1 MILRYLLIINALL
14 ALGSCTGTEPLFAPL
29 VPFESQHYFTLTN
42 KVTIRE
48 MSHAATE
55 ETSYNFKTL
64 LKVNSVWSKDKDQL
78 LELYFLENQVS
89 TVDKKGREKIQA
101 ITKIPDRPFYI
112 SFEGHGPTKTFAHSY
127 KDQSLL
133 NMEKGIASLFQLQ
146 YKVGPMVEID
156 SSGMCNVFYNAKST
170 LRVEKR
176 KTDCSNWDLKMAY
189 RQERALDISRLSLET
204 VDFDISPEGALLQAH
219 SVETHKLYLT
229 AQPEIGTFI
238 ESITTLKH
246 IEATSE
252 PVEQLQFETLPEAV
266 ESLLEWYREFEIESD
281 VDGEISE
288 FGPVTLKKEV
298 KKYAKQL
305 SDKLIGHEEL
315 AEAFAR
321 LVPLARITHHEEF
334 VEILESHKDLHPQL
348 VDLLGATQTFEAH
361 QAINSTFQYN
371 SLNDVDLL
379 EKYLQS
385 LAVATH
391 PEIEIVKDL
400 FAIVKSMDDSPPHFK
415 KIKSTLIQC
424 MSSLAH
430 HFEKEVI
437 EIDIRDYLT
446 KNLKKECGKDME
458 CKLLMIRGLQNV
470 LDQRSIEPL
479 MGYAFLAEDKLAV
492 AAMQALRRFNV
503 VHFQEIHRLAF
514 TLIFFQS
521 RKKYPTSARTIA
533 LDILLD
539 MRPTKEQ
546 LGHILDYLASND
558 HHFEI
563 KTYVIQKLRMYAE
576 KHPKFK
582 ALLQMCL
589 SERPHINNYHIL
601 GQKGFTSVL
610 TRPLSSSPAFN
621 ETLLS
626 VQEVHKG
633 VLRRGSVELLLTA
646 GQHAAS
652 TFKLGI
658 FTNGLESF
666 VGGNNEVDGEMEDD
680 DDDEQKEYDPISAGM
695 EISVNGILHRP
706 LIFFTGKA
714 ELMSHIWSGTV
725 SEPTPAFQGTMLGHD
740 HEQYLILTSGATAHF
755 TVIGAKSVDLN
766 GKAGFSL
773 WNRNA
778 NTEIKQETA
787 NVVYGKTKV
796 GFTYATA
803 SHEFVYAYEPKIVL
817 QAHIDFYDELKL
829 CMRLQRPEMVL
840 NVKNSRSVAIHST
853 YDYTKTVSKKYSHK
867 FPGQTFALNQK
878 NNNMCNMVAKDLH
891 L

>member
-1 MILRYLLIINALL
+1 MILRFLLCNALL
-14 ALGSCTGTEPLFAPL
+14 ALCAATGTEPLFAPL
-29 VPFESQHYFTLTN
+29 VPFESSHYFTLTN
-42 KVTIRE
+42 KVTVKE
-48 MSHAATE
+48 MSHGASE
-55 ETSYNFKTL
+55 ETSYNFRTL
-64 LKVNSVWSKDKDQL
+64 LRVNSVWSKDKDQL
-78 LELYFLENQVS
+78 LQLYFTENQVS
-89 TVDKKGREKIQA
+89 TIDKKGKEKIQP
-101 ITKIPDRPFYI
+101 IYRIPDRPFYI
-112 SFEGHGPTKTFAHSY
+112 GFEGHGPTKVLAHSY

-133 NMEKGIASLFQLQ
+133 NMEKGIASLLQLQ

-170 LRVEKR
+170 MKVEK
-176 KTDCSNWDLKMAY
+176 KKIDCSNWDLKMAY
-189 RQERALDISRLSLET
+189 RSERALDISRLSSEK

-229 AQPEIGTFI
+229 AQPEIGTLI
-238 ESITTLKH
+238 ESVTTFKH
-246 IEATSE
+246 IEEIAE
-252 PVEQLQFETLPEAV
+252 PVEQLKFESLTEAV

-281 VDGEISE
+281 VDGAISE
-288 FGPVTLKKEV
+288 FGPVTLKNEV
-298 KKYAKQL
+298 KKYAKKL
-305 SDKLIGHEEL
+305 TGKLIGHEEL

-321 LVPLARITHHEEF
+321 MVPVARITSHDEF
-334 VEILESHKDLHPQL
+334 VEILENHKDLHSQL
-348 VDLLGATQTFEAH
+348 VDLLGAAQTFEAH
-361 QAINSTFQYN
+361 KAINSTYKYN
-371 SLNDVDLL
+371 RLADFNML

-385 LAVATH
+385 LAVGTH
-391 PEIEIVKDL
+391 PDIEIVKDL
-400 FAIVKSMDDSPPHFK
+400 FAIAKTMDDSPLFK
-415 KIKSTLIQC
+415 KIKSSVIQC

-430 HFEKEVI
+430 HFEREVI

-446 KNLKKECGKDME
+446 KNLKKDCGKDID

-470 LDQRSIEPL
+470 LDQKSIEPL
-479 MGYAFLAEDKLAV
+479 MGYAFLAEEDKLVV
-492 AAMQALRRFNV
+492 AAMQALRRYSVTHFN
-503 VHFQEIHRLAF
+503 ELHRVGF
-514 TLIFFQS
+514 TLIFFQN
-521 RKKYPTSARTIA
+521 RKKYPTSARTLA

-546 LGHILDYLASND
+546 LGQILDYLASND

-576 KHPKFK
+576 LHPKFK

-589 SERPHINNYHIL
+589 NERPHINNYHIL

-610 TRPLSSSPAFN
+610 ARPLSSSPAFN

-646 GQHAAS
+646 GEYAAT

-666 VGGNNEVDGEMEDD
+666 VGGNNEVDGDMD
-680 DDDEQKEYDPISAGM
+680 DDDEDENKEYDPISAGM

-714 ELMSHIWSGTV
+714 ELMGHIWSGTV
-725 SEPTPAFQGTMLGHD
+725 SESTPAFQGTMLGHD
-740 HEQYLILTSGATAHF
+740 HEHYLLLTSGATIHF
-755 TVIGAKSVDLN
+755 TVIGARSVDLN

-787 NVVYGKTKV
+787 NVVFGKTKV

-803 SHEFVYAYEPKIVL
+803 THEFVFSYEPKIVL
-817 QAHIDFYDELKL
+817 EAHIDFYDELKL
-829 CMRLQRPEMVL
+829 CMRLQRPEMVI
-840 NVKNSRSVAIHST
+840 NVKNTKSVALHSM
-853 YDYTKTVSKKYSHK
+853 YDYTKTVNKKYSQK
-867 FPGQTFALNQK
+867 IPGHTIALNQK
-878 NNNMCNMVAKDLH
+878 NNNMCRMVAKDLQH
-891 L
+891 